1 MLDLTSRPAAPER
14 EHAYLRHEYITRSD
28 IAHFVRRNASTI
40 VGAILVS
47 LAAAALYVFLAQPL
61 FTARV
66 QLLIDPKLPQP
77 IRESPSE
84 PSFFVDSPQV
94 ESQIAVLRSEE
105 LALTVIKKLGLFEA
119 PEQSGLAGMFQRNEN
134 AVSEDERKRV
144 AIARF
149 ENGLD
154 VRRVGVSYAIDIFYT
169 GPVPE
174 A

>member
-1 MLDLTSRPAAPER
+1 M
-14 EHAYLRHEYITRSD
+14 
-28 IAHFVRRNASTI
+28 
-40 VGAILVS
+40 
-47 LAAAALYVFLAQPL
+47 
-61 FTARV
+61 

-77 IRESPSE
+77 LRESPSE

-94 ESQIAVLRSEE
+94 ESQIAILRSEE

-119 PEQSGLAGMFQRNEN
+119 PEQSGLARMFQRNEN
-134 AVSEDERKRV
+134 AVRSEDERKRV

-169 GPVPE
+169 GPVPDE
-174 A
+174 AARIANATAEAYLQSLLDTRAAAAKVGGEWLEEPPLRAAHRG